1 MRRSITALLLCCI
14 CLPAFG
20 QENWNFNYQSTYIW
34 QQKQPF
40 SVRYTGPN
48 SLTPNRETSYSFTAT
63 AFAGYRPWTGGELYF
78 DPELIQGK
86 TLSNMTGLGGFPNGE
101 LAKASGSSPV
111 AYVARL
117 FLRQTWS
124 LGGKSEEIESGPN
137 QLAGSVARRRIV
149 LTAGKLSILDIFGN
163 NAYSS
168 DPRTAFLNGTL
179 AAYGAFDYAAN
190 SRGYTIGAALEYYR
204 DEWALRLGRFM
215 QPKEPNQSSLDENLL
230 AHYGEE
236 IEVEHDHMLGKLPG
250 KISLLAFR
258 NRARM
263 SSYLD
268 AIAYASIHGGVPSL
282 NAVRTRDLVKTGFG
296 INLEQSISPNL
307 GLFSRIS
314 RGDGQTETYAFTEV
328 DNSVAGGLS
337 LKCANWGR
345 PEDTLGVALVR
356 NGLSAAQQ
364 AYLGLGGLGYFIG
377 DGALNYKPET
387 TFESYYSLNVGKG
400 AFLSLDF
407 QRIANPGYNADRGIV
422 SVWGVRLH
430 VESM

>member
-1 MRRSITALLLCCI
+1 MKRIVTALFLFV

-20 QENWNFNYQSTYIW
+20 QENWNFSYQSTYIW

-40 SVRYTGPN
+40 RVRYTGPN
-48 SLTPNRETSYSFTAT
+48 SLVPSRETSYSFTAT
-63 AFAGYRPWTGGELYF
+63 AFAGYRPWTDGELYF

-117 FLRQTWS
+117 FLRQTWN
-124 LGGKSEEIESGPN
+124 LGGKSGDVESSPN
-137 QLAGSVARRRIV
+137 QLAGSLSSRRLV
-149 LTAGKLSILDIFGN
+149 LTMGKLSIIDIFGN

-168 DPRTAFLNGTL
+168 DPRTAFFNGALTT
-179 AAYGAFDYAAN
+179 YGAFDYAAN
-190 SRGYTIGAALEYYR
+190 SRGYTMGAALEYYR
-204 DEWALRLGRFM
+204 DEWAVRLGRFM
-215 QPKEPNQSSLDENLL
+215 QPKEPNQMALDGNLI

-236 IEVEHDHMLGKLPG
+236 VEIEHDHTLGKLPG

-258 NRARM
+258 NRAKM

-268 AIAYASIHGGVPSL
+268 AIAYAATHGGVPDL
-282 NAVRTRDLVKTGFG
+282 NAVRTRDRVKTGLG
-296 INLEQSISPNL
+296 IDLEQSVSPDL
-307 GLFSRIS
+307 GLFARIS
-314 RGDGQTETYAFTEV
+314 HGDGQTETYAFTEI
-328 DNSVAGGLS
+328 DSSVSGGVS
-337 LKCANWGR
+337 LKGSNWGR
-345 PEDTLGVALVR
+345 QADTLGLALAR

-377 DGALNYKPET
+377 DGALSYKPET
-387 TFESYYSLNVGKG
+387 AFESYYSMNVGRG

-422 SVWGVRLH
+422 SVWGLRLH